1 MARKVPGDKMNKL
14 YPSVDDLEL
23 PLGLM
28 SSRDSTPRSIY
39 FM

>member
-1 MARKVPGDKMNKL
+1 MAKKVPGGKMNKL
-14 YPSVDDLEL
+14 YPSVDDL

-39 FM
+39 FV